1 MNRKQLL
8 IGLLTASLSILAPL
22 ALHGAHAAKAAST
35 EAGSGADI
43 PIYGS
48 QLMTD
53 AERTAFRARMWA
65 AQSDEERNRIR
76 AEHHEEMKKRAQ
88 AKGMT
93 LPDMPPAM
101 PGGPGGAGPGMMRQG
116 AGAGM
121 PPCAA
126 GAASSASAP
135 SCPASGPRG
144 GRMHQRHH
152 RGINRP

>member
-1 MNRKQLL
+1 MDRKQLL
-8 IGLLTASLSILAPL
+8 IGLLTASLSTLLPM
-22 ALHGAHAAKAAST
+22 ALHGARAATTAPAAT
-35 EAGSGADI
+35 EM

-101 PGGPGGAGPGMMRQG
+101 PGGPGSGPGMMRQG
-116 AGAGM
+116 M
-121 PPCAA
+121 
-126 GAASSASAP
+126 GAAAMPGLQNPNGGATAGDQAKHGHGDAP
-135 SCPASGPRG
+135 EGAVSQ
-144 GRMHQRHH
+144 H
-152 RGINRP
+152 

>member
-8 IGLLTASLSILAPL
+8 MGLLTTSFATLLPL
-22 ALHGAHAAKAAST
+22 ALHSAHAATPPAVQTAPAT
-35 EAGSGADI
+35 QA

-76 AEHHEEMKKRAQ
+76 AEHHEEMTKRAQ
-88 AKGMT
+88 ARGMT

-101 PGGPGGAGPGMMRQG
+101 PGGPGSGPGMMRQG
-116 AGAGM
+116 AGAM
-121 PPCAA
+121 PPCA
-126 GAASSASAP
+126 SASGATP
-135 SCPASGPRG
+135 ACPASVPRG
-144 GRMHQRHH
+144 GRHHRHH
-152 RGINRP
+152 RAINRP

>member
-1 MNRKQLL
+1 MDRKQLL
-8 IGLLTASLSILAPL
+8 IGLLAASLSTLAPL
-22 ALHGAHAAKAAST
+22 AMHGAHAAKAAST
-35 EAGSGADI
+35 EAGTGADI

-53 AERTAFRARMWA
+53 SERTAFRARMWA

-88 AKGMT
+88 AQGIT

-101 PGGPGGAGPGMMRQG
+101 PGGPRGAGPGMMRQG
-116 AGAGM
+116 AGAAM

-126 GAASSASAP
+126 ASASAP
-135 SCPASGPRG
+135 SCPASAPRG
-144 GRMHQRHH
+144 GRMHQRYH
-152 RGINRP
+152 RAVNRP

>member
-1 MNRKQLL
+1 MDRKQLL
-8 IGLLTASLSILAPL
+8 IGLLTASLSTLLPI
-22 ALHGAHAAKAAST
+22 ALHGARAATPKAAT
-35 EAGSGADI
+35 TAPAANEM

-101 PGGPGGAGPGMMRQG
+101 PGGPGSGPGMMRQG
-116 AGAGM
+116 MGAAAM

-126 GAASSASAP
+126 SAASAIT
-135 SCPASGPRG
+135 CPASSPRSG
-144 GRMHQRHH
+144 GRQHH
-152 RGINRP
+152 RRYHAPARP

>member
-1 MNRKQLL
+1 MDRKQLL
-8 IGLLTASLSILAPL
+8 IGLLTASLSTLLPM
-22 ALHGAHAAKAAST
+22 ALHSAHAATPKAA
-35 EAGSGADI
+35 EAVPAA
-43 PIYGS
+43 PEMPVYGS

-101 PGGPGGAGPGMMRQG
+101 PGGPGSGPGMMRQG
-116 AGAGM
+116 AGAAAM

-126 GAASSASAP
+126 SAASAVT
-135 SCPASGPRG
+135 CPASGPHG
-144 GRMHQRHH
+144 GRQHHRRHH
-152 RGINRP
+152 APARP

>member
-1 MNRKQLL
+1 MDRKQLL
-8 IGLLTASLSILAPL
+8 IGLLTASLSTLVPMAM
-22 ALHGAHAAKAAST
+22 HGAHAAKPATTEAST
-35 EAGSGADI
+35 SSEI

-53 AERTAFRARMWA
+53 SERTAFRARMWA

-88 AKGMT
+88 ARGMT

-101 PGGPGGAGPGMMRQG
+101 PGGPGSGPGMMRQG
-116 AGAGM
+116 AGAAM

-126 GAASSASAP
+126 SSATAP
-135 SCPASGPRG
+135 NCPASGPRG
-144 GRMHQRHH
+144 GRMMHQRPH
-152 RGINRP
+152 RGLNRP